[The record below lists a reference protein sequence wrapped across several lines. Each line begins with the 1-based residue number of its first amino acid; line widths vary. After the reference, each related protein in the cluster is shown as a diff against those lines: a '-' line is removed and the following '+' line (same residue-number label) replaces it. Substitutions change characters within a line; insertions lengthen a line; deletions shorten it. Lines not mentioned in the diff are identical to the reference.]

1 MENDLISLVGPKV
14 ATVVYDGLCT
24 FEFGIAVEVFGL
36 PRPEFGTD
44 WYQFNVC
51 SVDGLPVR
59 AVGGVE
65 VRANYGLELLLEAD
79 LVIVPGWSD
88 PRRLPSKQL
97 TNAIV
102 AAHERGARIVGI
114 CGGVFVLAASGLLAN
129 KCATTHWRFLNQLVD
144 KFPDVRTSDASLYC
158 DVDRVLTSAGS
169 SAGIDL
175 CLHIVRCDFGDQM
188 AEDVA
193 RRLVFPRQRSGSQS
207 QHAVSPRIPDRKDQ
221 PFLDFLDQ
229 IAFDVASNF
238 TIATAAKQ
246 LDISPRTFN
255 RKIKQLTGLSYGD
268 WMSQK
273 RIERA
278 KQLLTKTDLPVA
290 KIAEACG
297 LASASSL
304 RRLFQRHQ
312 KCLPSQF
319 RMVQCPKRAAKIP
332 DCNLK

>member
-1 MENDLISLVGPKV
+1 MRNDQISLTGPNV
-14 ATVVYDGLCT
+14 AVVVYEGLCT

-36 PRPEFGTD
+36 SRPEFGAN

-51 SVDGLPVR
+51 SVEGLPVR

-65 VRANYGLELLLEAD
+65 IRAESGLEILKTAD
-79 LVIVPGWSD
+79 LVIIPGWSD
-88 PRRLPSKQL
+88 PRRLPSRQL

-102 AAHERGARIVGI
+102 EAHKRGARIVGI
-114 CGGVFVLAASGLLAN
+114 CGGVFVLAVSGLLAN
-129 KCATTHWRFLNQLVD
+129 KCVTTHWQFLDQLVER
-144 KFPDVRTSDASLYC
+144 FPNVQTSEAALYC

-175 CLHIVRCDFGDQM
+175 CLHIVRCDFGDQV
-188 AEDVA
+188 AEQVA
-193 RRLVFPRQRSGSQS
+193 ERLVFPRHRSGGQT
-207 QHAVSPRIPDRKDQ
+207 QYAVAPRIPKRKDQ
-221 PFLDFLDQ
+221 QFLDFLDR

-238 TIATAAKQ
+238 TIAAAAKQ

-255 RKIKQLTGLSYGD
+255 RRVKELTGMTYGE

-304 RRLFQRHQ
+304 RRLFQRYQ
-312 KCLPSQF
+312 NCLPNHY
-319 RMVQCPKRAAKIP
+319 RRAHRSS
-332 DCNLK
+332 NT